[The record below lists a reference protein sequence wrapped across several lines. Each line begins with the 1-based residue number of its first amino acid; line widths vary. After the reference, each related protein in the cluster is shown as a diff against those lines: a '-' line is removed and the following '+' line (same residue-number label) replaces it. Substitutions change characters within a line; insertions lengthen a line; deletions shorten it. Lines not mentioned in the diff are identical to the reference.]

1 MSKCEWR
8 SYAAATL
15 LAGVLLTG
23 CGEMHRLSRRDPE
36 VGLHLPARSR
46 REQKARAADTVPAQ
60 KIITFRRQDGTELF
74 LAPAAVDS
82 ASGEKLMSVAIDE
95 VVISAAGR
103 RNIVERNG
111 RINVDFIVTVPEALQ
126 NRDWRLMVGPRLLKG
141 PDTVAFDPLVYS
153 GDRFREM
160 QRREYGRYDAYVGR
174 IVDSADY
181 FDRFARQG
189 AYRRRLSGVV
199 AGRAEYGGAM
209 ERLEWMTPEQAMYDE
224 VVGWSTPRERRHQM
238 QLLRR
243 YVRSTDR
250 KVRARTTYVADAGNR
265 LDHLNDYFTPRYR
278 YPGIDVL
285 PGGEIYT
292 RIDGDY
298 PVEGG
303 RDREAYIRS
312 LDERPKAVRE
322 EVRRAGDTT
331 LRRLAGERLAYTG
344 LRRGTV
350 GGLLRE
356 TGDSALMEN
365 YRIRRGY
372 VADRLASLYD
382 VDTMALRN
390 SVLRQGLLARNERRR
405 LGTPAAY
412 RRLVRHPYPDPA
424 RLDTVI
430 HRPDG
435 KIDYY
440 YTQEVPADEN
450 TSKLRLYLT
459 GEVENR
465 SGRSY
470 RLTRSDTLLYNVASM
485 TTFLDERTRYMQR
498 IVLRDAEANARF
510 FFTFPVGKSSL
521 VDTLPENRRQ
531 IAAVKS
537 LTRDLMTDPVYLI
550 DSITLRATASPEGR
564 WDLNERLARSRAE
577 ALRRVL
583 VGEFRVLYDSLN
595 VAGSYGLDAE
605 GRQVAVE
612 EEEHLPD
619 LPDLLRTTS
628 LAEDWDE
635 LYRLVAADTLLTHK
649 DEILEMIRW
658 EGNPD
663 TREWR
668 IRLKYPQ
675 EYARMRSVIYPQMRA
690 VDFRFN
696 LHRRGMKQDTVY
708 TTEVDSNYM
717 HAVDL
722 LRKRSY
728 EEALTIL
735 RPYEDRNTALAY
747 MSLGYDAAAYR
758 ILRGLPEAS
767 STADIQY
774 MLAIL
779 AARQGDEEQAVR
791 YFLRAVELRE
801 NLKFRGNL
809 DPEISR
815 LIRRYGLFREDF
827 E

>member
-1 MSKCEWR
+1 MCEWR
-8 SYAAATL
+8 GYAVGALIVGA
-15 LAGVLLTG
+15 LLTG
-23 CGEMHRLSRRDPE
+23 CGSLRKLAKSDPK
-36 VGLHLPARSR
+36 VGAYLPARSK
-46 REQKARAADTVPAQ
+46 RELAARAADTVPAQ
-60 KIITFRRQDGTELF
+60 KIITFRRQDGTELY
-74 LAPAAVDS
+74 LAPATVDS
-82 ASGEKLMSVAIDE
+82 VSGETLMSVAIDE

-111 RINVDFIVTVPEALQ
+111 KINVDFIVSVPDTLQ
-126 NRDWRLMVGPRLLKG
+126 HLDWRLVVGPRLLKG
-141 PDTVAFDPLVYS
+141 EDTLAFDPLVYS
-153 GDRFREM
+153 GERFRRM
-160 QRREYGRYDAYVGR
+160 QQHEYDRYDAYLGR

-181 FDRFARQG
+181 FDRFGRQG
-189 AYRRRLSGVV
+189 LYRRRLDDVLDQRALY
-199 AGRAEYGGAM
+199 AGAT
-209 ERLEWMTPEQAMYDE
+209 ERLEWMTPGEAMYDR
-224 VVGWSTPRERRHQM
+224 VVGWSTPQERRRQEEI
-238 QLLRR
+238 LRR

-250 KVRARTTYVADAGNR
+250 KVRARMTYVPDAGNR

-278 YPGIDVL
+278 YPGVEVL
-285 PGGEIYT
+285 PGGAVYT
-292 RIDGDY
+292 RVAGDY
-298 PVEGG
+298 PAEGG

-312 LDERPKAVRE
+312 LGERPEAVRNE
-322 EVRRAGDTT
+322 LRMADRET

-344 LRRGTV
+344 LRRKAI

-365 YRIRRGY
+365 YRIRSGY
-372 VADRLASLYD
+372 VADRLASLYE

-390 SVLRQGLLARNERRR
+390 SMLRQGQLARNERRR
-405 LGTPAAY
+405 LGAPDAY
-412 RRLVRHPYPDPA
+412 RRLVRHPYPDPV

-430 HRPDG
+430 YRPDG
-435 KIDYY
+435 RIDYY
-440 YTQEVPADEN
+440 YTQQVQADEN

-459 GEVENR
+459 GEVEDRN
-465 SGRSY
+465 GRSY
-470 RLTRSDTLLYNVASM
+470 RLRRSDTLYYNVASM

-531 IAAVKS
+531 IAAVKL
-537 LTRDLMTDPVYLI
+537 LTRGLMTDPVYLI

-564 WDLNERLARSRAE
+564 WELNERLARDRAE

-595 VAGSYGLDAE
+595 VAGSYTLDE
-605 GRQVAVE
+605 QGRQVMVE
-612 EEEHLPD
+612 EEDRLPD
-619 LPDLLRTTS
+619 LPNLLRTTS

-649 DEILEMIRW
+649 EEILEMIRW

-668 IRLKYPQ
+668 IRLKYPR

-722 LRKRSY
+722 LRKRRY

-779 AARQGDEEQAVR
+779 AARLGEEEHAVQ